1 MEIKGK
7 TPEKPKCKLNVE
19 KRIKKIANTPLWLFG
34 LCTLTDFFFLAHLI
48 RFHSHIQQPN
58 LSDICAHLWYS
69 TCMWLLVYVWMC
81 TRWRATQIGEKKNL
95 RTTTTTKINYCSYDD
110 ANYYLSLIFTGIWC
124 VVLSSDVNLLRILL
138 RWMNS
143 RCRCVNGCNAILC
156 TLFFSAWQ
164 SPLSVVIKQGLCVE
178 LLCFAH
184 ISHYIERITKFSR
197 VLFTHW
203 ISYKHNTISVWSRF

>member
-156 TLFFSAWQ
+156 TLF
-164 SPLSVVIKQGLCVE
+164 LSVAESALCCYKTRSMCGAFMFRAYLALYWANHE
-178 LLCFAH
+178 
-184 ISHYIERITKFSR
+184 IFSR
-197 VLFTHW
+197 SFHTLNLLQT
-203 ISYKHNTISVWSRF
+203 